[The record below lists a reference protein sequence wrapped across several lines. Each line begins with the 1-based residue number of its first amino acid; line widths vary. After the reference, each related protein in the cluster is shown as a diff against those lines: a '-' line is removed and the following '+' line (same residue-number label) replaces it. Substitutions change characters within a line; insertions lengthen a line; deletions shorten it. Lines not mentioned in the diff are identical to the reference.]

1 MTKSFYSGT
10 GFFKTYEFFMLLR
23 AIIVVQNLTFQGV
36 FPKFSSDKMTWSN
49 MFFLMLDPSEVIK
62 TLAFQ
67 AQVFNT
73 ELWVQQMLMHRKNIV
88 WSL

>member
-1 MTKSFYSGT
+1 
-10 GFFKTYEFFMLLR
+10 
-23 AIIVVQNLTFQGV
+23 
-36 FPKFSSDKMTWSN
+36 

-62 TLAFQ
+62 ILAFQ